1 MKWRGTWNV
10 WWGGAVRTGVLR
22 GNLKERGL
30 FEESGIPMETVLEWI
45 LKRSFGS
52 ALTGLIWLR
61 IG

>member
-1 MKWRGTWNV
+1 M
-10 WWGGAVRTGVLR
+10 RTGVLR